1 MTRRI
6 LPVALAMLLAVTA
19 FVAARFVPGDSR
31 DGSAV
36 RVSAQPARFENSQY
50 WALLIPGEDVAPREL
65 QSAPDGCDRLCNWA
79 TGRGGVPVGH
89 TTLTVAV
96 DAPADRLAIVERAD
110 VVREREL
117 PQLSGAAVG
126 CRRPTGGSQRPD
138 HDVELTEGTNQILLA
153 VLPGESARF
162 GADVKLPDCSCEWRL
177 ELVIR
182 IGEVS
187 ERIVI
192 QDGDR
197 PFRSAST
204 PAPLGS
210 DTDPEVT
217 IGQPSSA
224 TSASDVP
231 LSDTDLRDYPLV
243 ADRGGLP
250 AVPVTGL
257 AAPKLSYPAS

>member
-19 FVAARFVPGDSR
+19 FVAARFVLGD
-31 DGSAV
+31 
-36 RVSAQPARFENSQY
+36 
-50 WALLIPGEDVAPREL
+50 
-65 QSAPDGCDRLCNWA
+65 
-79 TGRGGVPVGH
+79 
-89 TTLTVAV
+89 
-96 DAPADRLAIVERAD
+96 
-110 VVREREL
+110 
-117 PQLSGAAVG
+117 
-126 CRRPTGGSQRPD
+126 
-138 HDVELTEGTNQILLA
+138 TNQILLA
-153 VLPGESARF
+153 VPPGESARF

-182 IGEVS
+182 IGDVS

-210 DTDPEVT
+210 DIDPEVT

-243 ADRGGLP
+243 ADRGGPPLCR
-250 AVPVTGL
+250 
-257 AAPKLSYPAS
+257 